1 VGFERFGQSGT
12 ALKALNSPKVCA
24 GPLESNRPK
33 VNSLITTASF
43 NSRTTKELA
52 EIARKKGIRG
62 WHAMRKEQLVQAL
75 IRLERGTAASKKSPP
90 AGAKSRIAARSV
102 KRASKTTTQ
111 KSAATAPTRR
121 ASTSR
126 PAQGKREAKAR
137 VNGAAGKPKTEK
149 SSAPSKK
156 SPQRKNAIA
165 LRRIQE
171 DTARREQLKDLA
183 LASEMRRRL
192 EAVQK
197 NGQTQNG
204 PGCLPA
210 VKNGQIK
217 DRVVLLVRDS
227 YWLQACW
234 DISRQSVVRA
244 QASMAEHWHTARPIL
259 RLIELETG
267 GSTSSAERI
276 VRDTEIH
283 GGVDNWYLDVY
294 SPPQSFRVDI
304 GYLADDGRFHVLAR
318 SNTVTTPQPG
328 STDAVDR
335 NWTDVAENYEKIYAL
350 SGGYGAE
357 KGDLQDVF
365 EERLHRP
372 MGSSL
377 GARFGAGAERMLHRD
392 RNFHFEVD
400 AEIIVFGS
408 TKPDAHVNLS
418 GEPVKIRPDGSFA
431 VRLAL
436 PDRRQVLPV
445 TASSRDGVEERTI
458 VLAIER
464 NTKIMEPLM
473 HDPNEQ

>member
-1 VGFERFGQSGT
+1 
-12 ALKALNSPKVCA
+12 
-24 GPLESNRPK
+24 
-33 VNSLITTASF
+33 
-43 NSRTTKELA
+43 
-52 EIARKKGIRG
+52 
-62 WHAMRKEQLVQAL
+62 
-75 IRLERGTAASKKSPP
+75 
-90 AGAKSRIAARSV
+90 
-102 KRASKTTTQ
+102 
-111 KSAATAPTRR
+111 
-121 ASTSR
+121 
-126 PAQGKREAKAR
+126 
-137 VNGAAGKPKTEK
+137 
-149 SSAPSKK
+149 
-156 SPQRKNAIA
+156 
-165 LRRIQE
+165 
-171 DTARREQLKDLA
+171 
-183 LASEMRRRL
+183 MRRRL
-192 EAVQK
+192 ETVQK
-197 NGQTQNG
+197 NGQSQNG
-204 PGCLPA
+204 NRSLPGA
-210 VKNGQIK
+210 KNGQIK

-227 YWLQACW
+227 C
-234 DISRQSVVRA
+234 QSVVRA

-267 GSTSSAERI
+267 GSTSSAERV

-357 KGDLQDVF
+357 KGDLQAVF

-400 AEIIVFGS
+400 AEIIVFGA
-408 TKPDAHVNLS
+408 TKPDAHVSLS

-464 NTKIMEPLM
+464 NTKVMEPLM